1 MVKLPPITAVTAV
14 SSAKLNRSTLI
25 ARKTAPRYL
34 VGIDLGTSNT
44 VVAYAD
50 TRTRTGSRA
59 IQLFAIEQVIAPGEV
74 MAQPLLPSVRYHP
87 AADELPPSANTLP
100 WSASALEQSLPA
112 GLVGTLAQQL
122 GAKSPG
128 RLVVSAKSWLS
139 HAQVDRT
146 APILPWGSAEDV
158 PKISPLQA
166 SASYLSHCRAAWNQ
180 HFTDYPLEQQDIV
193 LTLPASFDEGARA
206 LTVEAARLAGLE
218 RVHLLEEPQAACY
231 DWIYRQGE
239 HLQDALQDC
248 RLLLVCDVGG
258 GTTDLSLIRI
268 DQGTT
273 GTSVSD
279 RAAPQL
285 SRIAVGDHLML
296 GGDNIDLAIAHL
308 LERKLSDTRQLNA
321 GQLAQL
327 MQQCR
332 SAKERLLATTE
343 TGHIPEKTSITLLGT
358 GSRLIGAA
366 RSVELTRAE
375 LLHIIDGFLPSTGPD
390 ERPRSRRGAI
400 VEFGL
405 PYAADPAI
413 SKHLAAFLQ
422 RFAEPARE
430 ALGSPSSALPMPDA
444 VLLNGGVFQSDYL
457 AQRLQSLLQS
467 WRAQQTG
474 QTPLRLFANPQPDL
488 AVARGAVAYGLA
500 RRGKGLKIGGGSAR
514 SYFLQLDSQQAR
526 QAICLL
532 PRGTEEGRELRL
544 DKRRFALRLGQP
556 VRFHLHSATAAKHY
570 RAGELVELDDDSF
583 EPLPPIATV
592 LEGGSGEVPVQLA
605 TRLTE
610 VGTLAID
617 CITPDPPQQ
626 RWNLEFQLRDSA
638 ASSLVEDS
646 KTLHPRFEAAR
657 ELLEQYFGERSSR
670 VDPKGIKTLRNDL
683 EKLLGKRDAW
693 DSALLRGLFAVLLD
707 GARRRRRSA
716 DHERLWLNLTG
727 FCLRPGFGYPLD
739 EWRIEQLWPLYA
751 QGVHAIKEAQN
762 WAEWWTL
769 WRRVAGGLDAAAQDT
784 IATDLAPYLEPPE
797 QQQKIKGPKKQGYDD
812 MVRLIAALEHLAPA
826 RKAEIGGW
834 LLQRLSKKGESVQ
847 TWWALGR
854 IGTRVPF
861 HGSAHQVV
869 DSETAGHWL
878 SVLLQQDWR
887 KVQPAAFAAT
897 MLARL
902 SGDRSRDLPDDLR
915 QRTIQRLRELKAPA
929 QWITM
934 ISEVSELDDAD
945 TKRFFGEGL
954 PTGLRLAD

>member
-1 MVKLPPITAVTAV
+1 
-14 SSAKLNRSTLI
+14 
-25 ARKTAPRYL
+25 
-34 VGIDLGTSNT
+34 
-44 VVAYAD
+44 
-50 TRTRTGSRA
+50 
-59 IQLFAIEQVIAPGEV
+59 
-74 MAQPLLPSVRYHP
+74 
-87 AADELPPSANTLP
+87 
-100 WSASALEQSLPA
+100 
-112 GLVGTLAQQL
+112 
-122 GAKSPG
+122 
-128 RLVVSAKSWLS
+128 
-139 HAQVDRT
+139 
-146 APILPWGSAEDV
+146 
-158 PKISPLQA
+158 
-166 SASYLSHCRAAWNQ
+166 
-180 HFTDYPLEQQDIV
+180 
-193 LTLPASFDEGARA
+193 
-206 LTVEAARLAGLE
+206 
-218 RVHLLEEPQAACY
+218 
-231 DWIYRQGE
+231 
-239 HLQDALQDC
+239 
-248 RLLLVCDVGG
+248 
-258 GTTDLSLIRI
+258 
-268 DQGTT
+268 
-273 GTSVSD
+273 
-279 RAAPQL
+279 
-285 SRIAVGDHLML
+285 
-296 GGDNIDLAIAHL
+296 
-308 LERKLSDTRQLNA
+308 
-321 GQLAQL
+321 
-327 MQQCR
+327 
-332 SAKERLLATTE
+332 
-343 TGHIPEKTSITLLGT
+343 
-358 GSRLIGAA
+358 
-366 RSVELTRAE
+366 
-375 LLHIIDGFLPSTGPD
+375 
-390 ERPRSRRGAI
+390 
-400 VEFGL
+400 
-405 PYAADPAI
+405 
-413 SKHLAAFLQ
+413 
-422 RFAEPARE
+422 
-430 ALGSPSSALPMPDA
+430 
-444 VLLNGGVFQSDYL
+444 
-457 AQRLQSLLQS
+457 
-467 WRAQQTG
+467 
-474 QTPLRLFANPQPDL
+474 
-488 AVARGAVAYGLA
+488 
-500 RRGKGLKIGGGSAR
+500 
-514 SYFLQLDSQQAR
+514 
-526 QAICLL
+526 
-532 PRGTEEGRELRL
+532 
-544 DKRRFALRLGQP
+544 
-556 VRFHLHSATAAKHY
+556 
-570 RAGELVELDDDSF
+570 
-583 EPLPPIATV
+583 
-592 LEGGSGEVPVQLA
+592 
-605 TRLTE
+605 
-610 VGTLAID
+610 
-617 CITPDPPQQ
+617 
-626 RWNLEFQLRDSA
+626 
-638 ASSLVEDS
+638 
-646 KTLHPRFEAAR
+646 
-657 ELLEQYFGERSSR
+657 LLEQYFGERSSR